1 MSTRESK
8 SKHHSPLLHLWDS
21 VAWVPENSRS
31 SIKAFQGIFQK
42 AEKLTL

>member
-8 SKHHSPLLHLWDS
+8 NKHHSPLLHLRDS
-21 VAWVPENSRS
+21 VSWVLENSRS
-31 SIKAFQGIFQK
+31 SIKAFQGIFRK